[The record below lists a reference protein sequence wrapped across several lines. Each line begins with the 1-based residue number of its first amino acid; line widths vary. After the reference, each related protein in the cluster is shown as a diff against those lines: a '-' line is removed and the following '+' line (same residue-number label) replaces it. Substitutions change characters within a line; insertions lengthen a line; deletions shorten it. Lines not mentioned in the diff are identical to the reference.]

1 MRLLLLAPVLALAAC
16 QSLPEEA
23 PAGPLTEYLCPD
35 GNRVSTAPSADGQTL
50 RLRLRGETHTL
61 SRRGDAEAARWS
73 DGRHTLEP
81 REEGVRLTVAG
92 QLLALN
98 CRQIG
103 EARPAPALPTAVL
116 PGTINYRQRVALSP
130 EAVVTVRLLDA
141 SRADAAADSVA
152 EQVLRA
158 PGQVPIAFALP
169 YDERRIRPQ
178 GRYLVEVRI
187 EENGQLRFR
196 NLRPFGVLTQ
206 GQPLRA
212 DVWLDMVSSP

>member
-1 MRLLLLAPVLALAAC
+1 MRLFLLAPALALAAC

-35 GNRVSTAPSADGQTL
+35 GSRVSTVPSDDGRTL

-61 SRRGDAEAARWS
+61 ARRGEATPVRWS
-73 DGRHTLEP
+73 DGRHTLEQ
-81 REEGVRLTVAG
+81 REDGVRLTVAG

-98 CRQIG
+98 CRPLA
-103 EARPAPALPTAVL
+103 EPRPLRGTPSTVL

-141 SRADAAADSVA
+141 SRADAAAETLA

-158 PGQVPIAFALP
+158 PGQVPIVFALP
-169 YDERRIRPQ
+169 YDEQRIRPQ

-196 NLRPFGVLTQ
+196 NTRPFAVLSE

-212 DVWLDMVSSP
+212 DIWLDRVSSP